1 MTDFMEWCSDLM
13 RYQEPEG
20 LWSVV
25 FVLLTL
31 ILMVVFTAYFAA
43 VILTKGA
50 ALLLLPVALYILY
63 RNDTRSKLND

>member
-13 RYQEPEG
+13 GHQEPEG

-25 FVLLTL
+25 FVLLAL

-50 ALLLLPVALYILY
+50 ALLLLPVALYVLY
-63 RNDTRSKLND
+63 RNDTRSK

>member
-13 RYQEPEG
+13 GHQEPEG

-25 FVLLTL
+25 FVLLAL
-31 ILMVVFTAYFAA
+31 ILMVVFTAYLFI
-43 VILTKGA
+43 VTKGA
-50 ALLLLPVALYILY
+50 ALLLLPVALCILY